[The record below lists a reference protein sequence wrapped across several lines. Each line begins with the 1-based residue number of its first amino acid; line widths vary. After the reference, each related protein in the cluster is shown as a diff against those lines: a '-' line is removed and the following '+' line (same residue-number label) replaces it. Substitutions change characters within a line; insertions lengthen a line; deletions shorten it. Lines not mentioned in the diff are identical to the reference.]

1 MAALRAPVAP
11 KQKEGVVRRQ
21 CRQIAPLAAVL
32 AAAEAV
38 VVSAGR
44 RRDAAAG
51 YGRSAGDH
59 RRQCCGAGVAQ
70 SDSGKPP
77 RATQSRTQLLS
88 GVVQVRAVQHRTAG
102 SRRLRPRRPYEA
114 PAARGPAGRQLQ
126 PRQVCEQL
134 RCGLVCHIHVY
145 LVCHTMSVPCLPH
158 PCACPPPPTTLHPP
172 LSPHYHP
179 LHPPTAV
186 GRSWS
191 C

>member
-51 YGRSAGDH
+51 HGRLK
-59 RRQCCGAGVAQ
+59 
-70 SDSGKPP
+70 DSGKPP

-88 GVVQVRAVQHRTAG
+88 GVVQVRAVQHRTAAFVCCADG
-102 SRRLRPRRPYEA
+102 GHCAS
-114 PAARGPAGRQLQ
+114 GR
-126 PRQVCEQL
+126 
-134 RCGLVCHIHVY
+134 
-145 LVCHTMSVPCLPH
+145 
-158 PCACPPPPTTLHPP
+158 
-172 LSPHYHP
+172 
-179 LHPPTAV
+179 
-186 GRSWS
+186 
-191 C
+191 